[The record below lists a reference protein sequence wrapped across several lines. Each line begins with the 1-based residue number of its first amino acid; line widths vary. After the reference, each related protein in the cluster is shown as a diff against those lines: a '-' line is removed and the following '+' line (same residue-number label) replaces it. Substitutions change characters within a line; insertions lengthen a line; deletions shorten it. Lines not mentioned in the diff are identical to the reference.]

1 MPSSLLDAPV
11 GGPRHHNL
19 GRVREPL
26 ASEQRNLGLWICECR
41 CGAPGWRTTRL
52 GAGDSTWLLWIP
64 AVSACLAF
72 DLSVGL
78 LAPAWAHQ
86 PA

>member
-26 ASEQRNLGLWICECR
+26 AGEQRNLGLWIKGCFRPDTNVRRICPAGS
-41 CGAPGWRTTRL
+41 GARR
-52 GAGDSTWLLWIP
+52 
-64 AVSACLAF
+64 
-72 DLSVGL
+72 L
-78 LAPAWAHQ
+78 LAST
-86 PA
+86 